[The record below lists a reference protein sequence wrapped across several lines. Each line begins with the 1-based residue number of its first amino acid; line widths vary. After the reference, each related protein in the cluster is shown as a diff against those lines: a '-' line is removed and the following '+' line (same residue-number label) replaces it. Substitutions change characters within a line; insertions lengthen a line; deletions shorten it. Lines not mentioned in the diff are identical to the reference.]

1 MQPLCIGQ
9 NVSGLGHSITIYCQ
23 DDVTWVKDRP
33 HGLMRCEV
41 PRELPQFEHQ
51 YSQQA
56 TYLVWNLRT
65 TDQMRS
71 ESMIPLKKHLHAT
84 ALPLTL

>member
-23 DDVTWVKDRP
+23 DDVTWIKDRP

-41 PRELPQFEHQ
+41 PRE
-51 YSQQA
+51 
-56 TYLVWNLRT
+56 
-65 TDQMRS
+65 QMRS

-84 ALPLTL
+84 ALPLTLCKAEIPVEVDGQGT